1 MPRTSVLAHARH
13 ITPDTGNRDHA
24 DLARLAELPDDGAD
38 LILLLPDGTQL
49 AVEAKLVT
57 ALRATADELLAGH
70 GVTILA
76 TETLLSPNDV
86 AGLLGLSRPFVAR
99 LLDEGKIASQQ
110 LAEGSSH
117 RVVRLSDVEQ
127 FKARRER
134 RAEGRRKLAEAAAE
148 AGIEY

>member
-1 MPRTSVLAHARH
+1 MKDQVRGRF
-13 ITPDTGNRDHA
+13 
-24 DLARLAELPDDGAD
+24 
-38 LILLLPDGTQL
+38 
-49 AVEAKLVT
+49 KLVK
-57 ALRATADELLAGH
+57 AH
-70 GVTILA
+70 
-76 TETLLSPNDV
+76 
-86 AGLLGLSRPFVAR
+86 GLSRPFVAR